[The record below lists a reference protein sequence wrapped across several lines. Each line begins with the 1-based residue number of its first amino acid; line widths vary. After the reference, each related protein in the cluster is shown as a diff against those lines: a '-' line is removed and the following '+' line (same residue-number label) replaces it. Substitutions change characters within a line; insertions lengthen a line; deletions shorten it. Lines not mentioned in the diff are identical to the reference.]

1 MKKKR
6 CLSVVIISLL
16 LGISCFIMA
25 GCANKDNEDKDDT
38 KIEQN
43 LDKKEDAEDFNKKDE
58 NLNDYFG
65 FDDKENKTLDSDKDI
80 KDKENI
86 ESNNDTKQTNIDET
100 QQLNIDNEINSKDEV
115 KKDDDKNFSDVKSKS
130 SKESNDNSKNK
141 KVKKKS
147 GFKRGI
153 ALVAGAVIVAILG
166 GAIGAGGVYYAF
178 KNSIPVSTLENNS
191 NTSVN
196 PPAFKGED
204 GALTVPQV
212 VEKVT
217 PAVVGVST
225 KSLVRDQFFNVKEQE
240 GLGSGFIINEDGYV
254 VTNYHVINGAQEVK
268 VIFSDG
274 KEVNAKVVNY
284 DAERDIAVIKITD
297 DVKMPGIAQL
307 GDSSTVKAGEEVIAI
322 GNPLGKEFSST
333 VTKGIVS
340 SPNRKMKTENG
351 NVLDYIQTD
360 AAINPGNSGGPLINS
375 KGEVIGIN
383 TAKKVGE
390 DIEGIGFAIP
400 INEVKTR
407 LGSLSK
413 PILKLGITARTVTP
427 ELAKENKLE
436 EGVYVVGV
444 QEFSPAEK
452 AGLKIGDLIVEFG
465 GKRVKTLEELNQV
478 KSQYNDGDSVPV
490 EIIRDGKKVNLN
502 LTLVAN

>member
-1 MKKKR
+1 M
-6 CLSVVIISLL
+6 S
-16 LGISCFIMA
+16 
-25 GCANKDNEDKDDT
+25 
-38 KIEQN
+38 
-43 LDKKEDAEDFNKKDE
+43 DFNKKDE

-80 KDKENI
+80 EDKENI

-100 QQLNIDNEINSKDEV
+100 QQLNIDNKINSKDEV
-115 KKDDDKNFSDVKSKS
+115 KREEDKNSSDIKAKS

-147 GFKRGI
+147 GFKRAI
-153 ALVAGAVIVAILG
+153 ALVAGAVIVAMLG
-166 GAIGAGGVYYAF
+166 GVIGAGGVYYAF
-178 KNSIPVSTLENNS
+178 KNSIPVSKLENNS
-191 NTSVN
+191 NTSAN
-196 PPAFKGED
+196 PPEFKGED

-240 GLGSGFIINEDGYV
+240 GLGSGFIINEEGYV

-274 KEVNAKVVNY
+274 KEVNAKVINY

-452 AGLKIGDLIVEFG
+452 AGLKIGDLIIEFG
-465 GKRVKTLEELNQV
+465 GKRVKTLEELNQA

-490 EIIRDGKKVNLN
+490 EVIRDGKKVNLN

>member
-1 MKKKR
+1 M
-6 CLSVVIISLL
+6 S
-16 LGISCFIMA
+16 
-25 GCANKDNEDKDDT
+25 
-38 KIEQN
+38 
-43 LDKKEDAEDFNKKDE
+43 DFNKKDE

-80 KDKENI
+80 EDKENI

-100 QQLNIDNEINSKDEV
+100 QQLNIDNKINSKDEV
-115 KKDDDKNFSDVKSKS
+115 KREEDKNSSDIKAKS

-153 ALVAGAVIVAILG
+153 ALVAGAVIVAMLG
-166 GAIGAGGVYYAF
+166 GVIGAGGVYYAF
-178 KNSIPVSTLENNS
+178 KNSIPVSKLENNS
-191 NTSVN
+191 NTSAN
-196 PPAFKGED
+196 PPEFKGED

-240 GLGSGFIINEDGYV
+240 GLGSGFIINEEGYV

-274 KEVNAKVVNY
+274 KEVNAKVINY

-452 AGLKIGDLIVEFG
+452 AGLKIGDLIIEFG
-465 GKRVKTLEELNQV
+465 GKRVKTLEELNQA

-490 EIIRDGKKVNLN
+490 EVIRDGKKVNLN

>member
-1 MKKKR
+1 M
-6 CLSVVIISLL
+6 S
-16 LGISCFIMA
+16 
-25 GCANKDNEDKDDT
+25 
-38 KIEQN
+38 
-43 LDKKEDAEDFNKKDE
+43 DFNKKDE

-166 GAIGAGGVYYAF
+166 GAISAGGVYYAF

-196 PPAFKGED
+196 PPAFKVED

>member
-1 MKKKR
+1 M
-6 CLSVVIISLL
+6 S
-16 LGISCFIMA
+16 
-25 GCANKDNEDKDDT
+25 
-38 KIEQN
+38 
-43 LDKKEDAEDFNKKDE
+43 DFNKKDE

-80 KDKENI
+80 EDKENI

-100 QQLNIDNEINSKDEV
+100 QQLNIDNKINSKDEV
-115 KKDDDKNFSDVKSKS
+115 KREEDKNSSDIKAKS

-153 ALVAGAVIVAILG
+153 ALVAGAVIVAMLG
-166 GAIGAGGVYYAF
+166 GVIGAGGVYYAF
-178 KNSIPVSTLENNS
+178 KNSIPVSKLENNS
-191 NTSVN
+191 NTSAN
-196 PPAFKGED
+196 PPEFKGED

-240 GLGSGFIINEDGYV
+240 GLGSGFIINEEGYV

-274 KEVNAKVVNY
+274 KEVNAKVINY

-452 AGLKIGDLIVEFG
+452 AGLKIGDLIIEFG

>member
-1 MKKKR
+1 M
-6 CLSVVIISLL
+6 S
-16 LGISCFIMA
+16 
-25 GCANKDNEDKDDT
+25 
-38 KIEQN
+38 
-43 LDKKEDAEDFNKKDE
+43 DFNKKDE

-166 GAIGAGGVYYAF
+166 GAIGAGGVYYVF

-502 LTLVAN
+502 LILVAN

>member
-1 MKKKR
+1 M
-6 CLSVVIISLL
+6 S
-16 LGISCFIMA
+16 
-25 GCANKDNEDKDDT
+25 
-38 KIEQN
+38 
-43 LDKKEDAEDFNKKDE
+43 DFNKKDE

-115 KKDDDKNFSDVKSKS
+115 KKDDKNFSDVKAKS

>member
-1 MKKKR
+1 M
-6 CLSVVIISLL
+6 S
-16 LGISCFIMA
+16 
-25 GCANKDNEDKDDT
+25 
-38 KIEQN
+38 
-43 LDKKEDAEDFNKKDE
+43 DFNKKDE

-65 FDDKENKTLDSDKDI
+65 FNDKENKTLDSDKDI

-115 KKDDDKNFSDVKSKS
+115 KKEDDKNFSDVKSKS

>member
-1 MKKKR
+1 M
-6 CLSVVIISLL
+6 S
-16 LGISCFIMA
+16 
-25 GCANKDNEDKDDT
+25 
-38 KIEQN
+38 
-43 LDKKEDAEDFNKKDE
+43 DFNKKDE

-86 ESNNDTKQTNIDET
+86 ESNNNTKQTNIDET

-254 VTNYHVINGAQEVK
+254 ITNYHVINGAQEVK

>member
-1 MKKKR
+1 M
-6 CLSVVIISLL
+6 S
-16 LGISCFIMA
+16 
-25 GCANKDNEDKDDT
+25 
-38 KIEQN
+38 
-43 LDKKEDAEDFNKKDE
+43 DFNKKDE

-86 ESNNDTKQTNIDET
+86 ESNNDTKQTKIDET

-115 KKDDDKNFSDVKSKS
+115 KKEDDKNFSDVKSKS

>member
-1 MKKKR
+1 M
-6 CLSVVIISLL
+6 S
-16 LGISCFIMA
+16 
-25 GCANKDNEDKDDT
+25 
-38 KIEQN
+38 
-43 LDKKEDAEDFNKKDE
+43 DFNKKDE

-115 KKDDDKNFSDVKSKS
+115 KKEDDKNFSDVKAKS

>member
-1 MKKKR
+1 M
-6 CLSVVIISLL
+6 S
-16 LGISCFIMA
+16 
-25 GCANKDNEDKDDT
+25 
-38 KIEQN
+38 
-43 LDKKEDAEDFNKKDE
+43 DFNKKDE

-204 GALTVPQV
+204 GELTVPQV

-407 LGSLSK
+407 LVSLSK

-490 EIIRDGKKVNLN
+490 EIIRNGKKVNLN

>member
-1 MKKKR
+1 M
-6 CLSVVIISLL
+6 S
-16 LGISCFIMA
+16 
-25 GCANKDNEDKDDT
+25 
-38 KIEQN
+38 
-43 LDKKEDAEDFNKKDE
+43 DFNKKDE

-115 KKDDDKNFSDVKSKS
+115 KKEYDKNFSDVKSKS

>member
-1 MKKKR
+1 M
-6 CLSVVIISLL
+6 S
-16 LGISCFIMA
+16 
-25 GCANKDNEDKDDT
+25 
-38 KIEQN
+38 
-43 LDKKEDAEDFNKKDE
+43 DFNKKDE

-80 KDKENI
+80 ENKENI

-100 QQLNIDNEINSKDEV
+100 QQLNIDNKINSKDEV
-115 KKDDDKNFSDVKSKS
+115 KREEDKNSSDIKAKS

-153 ALVAGAVIVAILG
+153 ALVAGAVIVAMLG
-166 GAIGAGGVYYAF
+166 GVIGAGGVYYAF
-178 KNSIPVSTLENNS
+178 KNSIPVSKLENNS
-191 NTSVN
+191 NTSAN
-196 PPAFKGED
+196 PPEFKGED

-240 GLGSGFIINEDGYV
+240 GLGSGFIINEEGYV

-274 KEVNAKVVNY
+274 KEVNAKVINY

-452 AGLKIGDLIVEFG
+452 AGLKIGDLIIEFG
-465 GKRVKTLEELNQV
+465 GKRVKTLEELNQA

-490 EIIRDGKKVNLN
+490 EVIRDGKKVNLN

>member
-1 MKKKR
+1 M
-6 CLSVVIISLL
+6 S
-16 LGISCFIMA
+16 
-25 GCANKDNEDKDDT
+25 
-38 KIEQN
+38 
-43 LDKKEDAEDFNKKDE
+43 DFNKKDE
-58 NLNDYFG
+58 NLNEYFG
-65 FDDKENKTLDSDKDI
+65 FDDKENKTLDSGEN
-80 KDKENI
+80 KENVNK
-86 ESNNDTKQTNIDET
+86 ETKDN
-100 QQLNIDNEINSKDEV
+100 NIDNTKKINLEEEG
-115 KKDDDKNFSDVKSKS
+115 N
-130 SKESNDNSKNK
+130 KEFKEEPSKNTNSSDKKENKPKEEKKKGGFK
-141 KVKKKS
+141 KVIS
-147 GFKRGI
+147 
-153 ALVAGAVIVAILG
+153 LVAGAVVVAMLG
-166 GAIGAGGVYYAF
+166 GVIGGTGVYFAF
-178 KNSIPVSTLENNS
+178 KNSIPVSTLENNTQS
-191 NTSVN
+191 QGTQE
-196 PPAFKGED
+196 FKGDE

-217 PAVVGVST
+217 PAVVGIST

-268 VIFSDG
+268 VIFSDE
-274 KEVNAKVVNY
+274 KEVDAKVVNY
-284 DAERDIAVIKITD
+284 DVERDVAVVKITD
-297 DVKMPGIAQL
+297 DVKMPGIAKL
-307 GDSSTVKAGEEVIAI
+307 GDSANVKAGEEVIAI

-351 NVLDYIQTD
+351 NVLEYIQTD

-400 INEVKTR
+400 INEVKAR
-407 LGSLSK
+407 LDSLSK

-478 KSQYNDGDSVPV
+478 KSQYNDGDTVPV
-490 EIIRDGKKVNLN
+490 EVIRDGKKINLN

>member
-1 MKKKR
+1 M
-6 CLSVVIISLL
+6 S
-16 LGISCFIMA
+16 
-25 GCANKDNEDKDDT
+25 
-38 KIEQN
+38 
-43 LDKKEDAEDFNKKDE
+43 DFNKKDE

-100 QQLNIDNEINSKDEV
+100 QHLNIDNEINSKEEV
-115 KKDDDKNFSDVKSKS
+115 KREENTKS
-130 SKESNDNSKNK
+130 SHEKAKGVKDSNDNSKNK

-153 ALVAGAVIVAILG
+153 ALIAGAVIVAILG
-166 GAIGAGGVYYAF
+166 GAIGAGGVYCAF

-240 GLGSGFIINEDGYV
+240 GLGSGFIINEEGYV

-452 AGLKIGDLIVEFG
+452 AGLKIGDLIIEFG
-465 GKRVKTLEELNQV
+465 GKRVKTLEELNQA

>member
-1 MKKKR
+1 M
-6 CLSVVIISLL
+6 S
-16 LGISCFIMA
+16 
-25 GCANKDNEDKDDT
+25 
-38 KIEQN
+38 
-43 LDKKEDAEDFNKKDE
+43 DFNKKDE

-65 FDDKENKTLDSDKDI
+65 FDDKENKTLDS
-80 KDKENI
+80 DKENI

>member
-1 MKKKR
+1 M
-6 CLSVVIISLL
+6 S
-16 LGISCFIMA
+16 
-25 GCANKDNEDKDDT
+25 
-38 KIEQN
+38 
-43 LDKKEDAEDFNKKDE
+43 DFNKKDE

-166 GAIGAGGVYYAF
+166 GAIGAGGVYYVF

-217 PAVVGVST
+217 LAVVGVST

>member
-1 MKKKR
+1 M
-6 CLSVVIISLL
+6 S
-16 LGISCFIMA
+16 
-25 GCANKDNEDKDDT
+25 
-38 KIEQN
+38 
-43 LDKKEDAEDFNKKDE
+43 DFNKKDE

-115 KKDDDKNFSDVKSKS
+115 KKEDDKNFSDVKSKS

>member
-1 MKKKR
+1 M
-6 CLSVVIISLL
+6 S
-16 LGISCFIMA
+16 
-25 GCANKDNEDKDDT
+25 
-38 KIEQN
+38 
-43 LDKKEDAEDFNKKDE
+43 DFNKKDE

-65 FDDKENKTLDSDKDI
+65 FDDKENKTLDSEKDI
-80 KDKENI
+80 KDKVNT

-100 QQLNIDNEINSKDEV
+100 QHLNIDNEINSKDEV

>member
-1 MKKKR
+1 M
-6 CLSVVIISLL
+6 S
-16 LGISCFIMA
+16 
-25 GCANKDNEDKDDT
+25 
-38 KIEQN
+38 
-43 LDKKEDAEDFNKKDE
+43 DFNKKDE

-80 KDKENI
+80 EDKENI

-100 QQLNIDNEINSKDEV
+100 QQLNIDNKINSKDEV
-115 KKDDDKNFSDVKSKS
+115 KREEDKNSSDIKAKS

-153 ALVAGAVIVAILG
+153 ALVAGAVIVAMLG
-166 GAIGAGGVYYAF
+166 GIIGAGGVYYAF
-178 KNSIPVSTLENNS
+178 KNSIPVSKLENNS
-191 NTSVN
+191 NTSAN
-196 PPAFKGED
+196 PPEFKGED

-240 GLGSGFIINEDGYV
+240 GLGSGFIINEEGYV

-274 KEVNAKVVNY
+274 KEVNAKVINY

-452 AGLKIGDLIVEFG
+452 AGLKIGDLIIEFG
-465 GKRVKTLEELNQV
+465 GKRVKTLEELNQA

-490 EIIRDGKKVNLN
+490 EVIRDGKKVNLN

>member
-1 MKKKR
+1 M
-6 CLSVVIISLL
+6 S
-16 LGISCFIMA
+16 
-25 GCANKDNEDKDDT
+25 
-38 KIEQN
+38 
-43 LDKKEDAEDFNKKDE
+43 DFNKKDE

-115 KKDDDKNFSDVKSKS
+115 KKEDDKNFSDVKSKS

-375 KGEVIGIN
+375 NGEVIGIN

>member
-1 MKKKR
+1 M
-6 CLSVVIISLL
+6 S
-16 LGISCFIMA
+16 
-25 GCANKDNEDKDDT
+25 
-38 KIEQN
+38 
-43 LDKKEDAEDFNKKDE
+43 DFNKKDE

-297 DVKMPGIAQL
+297 DVKMPGIAEL

>member
-1 MKKKR
+1 M
-6 CLSVVIISLL
+6 S
-16 LGISCFIMA
+16 
-25 GCANKDNEDKDDT
+25 
-38 KIEQN
+38 
-43 LDKKEDAEDFNKKDE
+43 DFNKKDE

-204 GALTVPQV
+204 GELTVPQV

-478 KSQYNDGDSVPV
+478 KSQYNDGNSVPV

>member
-1 MKKKR
+1 M
-6 CLSVVIISLL
+6 S
-16 LGISCFIMA
+16 
-25 GCANKDNEDKDDT
+25 
-38 KIEQN
+38 
-43 LDKKEDAEDFNKKDE
+43 DFNKKDE

-204 GALTVPQV
+204 GELTVPQV

-490 EIIRDGKKVNLN
+490 EIIRNGKKVNLN

>member
-1 MKKKR
+1 M
-6 CLSVVIISLL
+6 S
-16 LGISCFIMA
+16 
-25 GCANKDNEDKDDT
+25 
-38 KIEQN
+38 
-43 LDKKEDAEDFNKKDE
+43 DFNKKDE

-65 FDDKENKTLDSDKDI
+65 FDDKESENLDSDKRTE
-80 KDKENI
+80 KEENI
-86 ESNNDTKQTNIDET
+86 NLNNNTKQTKIDET
-100 QQLNIDNEINSKDEV
+100 QQLNIDDKIVSDEEIKKEETPLDSNE
-115 KKDDDKNFSDVKSKS
+115 KKNENP
-130 SKESNDNSKNK
+130 KESKDNSKKK

-147 GFKRGI
+147 GFKKGLGI
-153 ALVAGAVIVAILG
+153 IAGAIIVAMLG
-166 GAIGAGGVYYAF
+166 GAIGAGGVYYALKSNTQTNTLGNNNFASNPPSF
-178 KNSIPVSTLENNS
+178 KNE
-191 NTSVN
+191 
-196 PPAFKGED
+196 E
-204 GALTVPQV
+204 GALTVPEV

-307 GDSSTVKAGEEVIAI
+307 GDSSTVKSGEEVIAI

-340 SPNRKMKTENG
+340 SPNRKISTDNG

-383 TAKKVGE
+383 TAKKVGA

-413 PILKLGITARTVTP
+413 PILKMGIQARNVTS
-427 ELAKENKLE
+427 EIAKENNLE
-436 EGVYVVGV
+436 EGVYIVGV

-452 AGLKIGDLIVEFG
+452 AGLKIGDLIVQFG
-465 GKRVKTLEELNQV
+465 GKRVKTVEELNEI
-478 KSQYNDGDSVPV
+478 KGQYNEGDTVPV
-490 EIIRDGKKVNLN
+490 QIIRDGKKMNLEIK
-502 LTLVAN
+502 LVS

>member
-1 MKKKR
+1 M
-6 CLSVVIISLL
+6 S
-16 LGISCFIMA
+16 
-25 GCANKDNEDKDDT
+25 
-38 KIEQN
+38 
-43 LDKKEDAEDFNKKDE
+43 DFNKKDE

-65 FDDKENKTLDSDKDI
+65 FDDKENEDLGSGKDTQ
-80 KDKENI
+80 DKENV
-86 ESNNDTKQTNIDET
+86 ELNNDTKQTDIEQT
-100 QQLNIDNEINSKDEV
+100 QHLNIDDKINSKEEV
-115 KKDDDKNFSDVKSKS
+115 KQEEDPKVSDIKAKSL
-130 SKESNDNSKNK
+130 KESNDNSKNK
-141 KVKKKS
+141 KVKKKN

-153 ALVAGAVIVAILG
+153 AIIAGVVIVAMLG

-178 KNSIPVSTLENNS
+178 KNRIPVSTLENTS
-191 NTSVN
+191 NNAAN

-240 GLGSGFIINEDGYV
+240 GLGSGFIINEEGYV

-274 KEVNAKVVNY
+274 KEVNAKVINY

-452 AGLKIGDLIVEFG
+452 AGLKIGDLIIEFG
-465 GKRVKTLEELNQV
+465 GKRVKTLEELNQA

>member
-1 MKKKR
+1 M
-6 CLSVVIISLL
+6 S
-16 LGISCFIMA
+16 
-25 GCANKDNEDKDDT
+25 
-38 KIEQN
+38 
-43 LDKKEDAEDFNKKDE
+43 DFNKKDE

-65 FDDKENKTLDSDKDI
+65 FDDKENKNLDSDKRTE
-80 KDKENI
+80 KEENI
-86 ESNNDTKQTNIDET
+86 NLNNNTKQTNIDET
-100 QQLNIDNEINSKDEV
+100 QQLNMDDKIDSYEEV
-115 KKDDDKNFSDVKSKS
+115 KKEETSLDSNEEKNENP
-130 SKESNDNSKNK
+130 KESKDNGKKK

-147 GFKRGI
+147 GFKKGLGI
-153 ALVAGAVIVAILG
+153 IAGAIIVAMLG
-166 GAIGAGGVYYAF
+166 GAIGAGGVYYALR
-178 KNSIPVSTLENNS
+178 NNTQTNILGNINNS
-191 NTSVN
+191 NSAAN
-196 PPAFKGED
+196 PPAFKSDE

-340 SPNRKMKTENG
+340 SPNRKISTDNG

-375 KGEVIGIN
+375 NGEVIGIN
-383 TAKKVGE
+383 TAKKVGA

-413 PILKLGITARTVTP
+413 PILKMGIQARNVTS
-427 ELAKENKLE
+427 ELAKENNLE
-436 EGVYVVGV
+436 EGVYIVGV

-452 AGLKIGDLIVEFG
+452 AGLKIGDLIVQFG
-465 GKRVKTLEELNQV
+465 GKRVKTVEELNEI
-478 KSQYNDGDSVPV
+478 KGQYNEGDTVPV
-490 EIIRDGKKVNLN
+490 QIIRDGKKMNLEIK
-502 LTLVAN
+502 LVS

>member
-1 MKKKR
+1 M
-6 CLSVVIISLL
+6 S
-16 LGISCFIMA
+16 
-25 GCANKDNEDKDDT
+25 
-38 KIEQN
+38 
-43 LDKKEDAEDFNKKDE
+43 DFNKKDE

-80 KDKENI
+80 EDKENI

-100 QQLNIDNEINSKDEV
+100 QQLNIDNKINSKDEV
-115 KKDDDKNFSDVKSKS
+115 KREEDKNSSDIKAKS

-153 ALVAGAVIVAILG
+153 ALVAGAVIVAMLG
-166 GAIGAGGVYYAF
+166 GVIGAGGVYYAF
-178 KNSIPVSTLENNS
+178 KNSIPVSKLENNS
-191 NTSVN
+191 NTSAN
-196 PPAFKGED
+196 PPEFKGED

-240 GLGSGFIINEDGYV
+240 GLGSGFIINEEGYV

-274 KEVNAKVVNY
+274 KEVNAKVINY

-444 QEFSPAEK
+444 QEFRSEERRVGKECK
-452 AGLKIGDLIVEFG
+452 A
-465 GKRVKTLEELNQV
+465 
-478 KSQYNDGDSVPV
+478 
-490 EIIRDGKKVNLN
+490 
-502 LTLVAN
+502 

>member
-1 MKKKR
+1 M
-6 CLSVVIISLL
+6 S
-16 LGISCFIMA
+16 
-25 GCANKDNEDKDDT
+25 
-38 KIEQN
+38 
-43 LDKKEDAEDFNKKDE
+43 DFNKKDE

-178 KNSIPVSTLENNS
+178 KNSILVSTLENNS

>member
-1 MKKKR
+1 M
-6 CLSVVIISLL
+6 S
-16 LGISCFIMA
+16 
-25 GCANKDNEDKDDT
+25 
-38 KIEQN
+38 
-43 LDKKEDAEDFNKKDE
+43 DFNKKDE

-100 QQLNIDNEINSKDEV
+100 QHLNIDDKINSKEEV
-115 KKDDDKNFSDVKSKS
+115 KQEENPKVSDVNAKSL
-130 SKESNDNSKNK
+130 KESNDNSKNK

-307 GDSSTVKAGEEVIAI
+307 GDSSTVRAGEEVIAI

>member
-1 MKKKR
+1 M
-6 CLSVVIISLL
+6 S
-16 LGISCFIMA
+16 
-25 GCANKDNEDKDDT
+25 
-38 KIEQN
+38 
-43 LDKKEDAEDFNKKDE
+43 DFNKKDE

-80 KDKENI
+80 EDKENI
-86 ESNNDTKQTNIDET
+86 ELNNDTKQTNIDET
-100 QQLNIDNEINSKDEV
+100 QQLNIDNKINSKDEV
-115 KKDDDKNFSDVKSKS
+115 KREEDKNSSDIKAKS
-130 SKESNDNSKNK
+130 SKESNDNNKNK

-153 ALVAGAVIVAILG
+153 ALVAGAVIVAMLG
-166 GAIGAGGVYYAF
+166 GVIGAGGVYYAF
-178 KNSIPVSTLENNS
+178 KNSIPVSKLENNS
-191 NTSVN
+191 NTSAN
-196 PPAFKGED
+196 PPEFKEED

-240 GLGSGFIINEDGYV
+240 GLGSGFIINEEGYV

-274 KEVNAKVVNY
+274 KEVNAKVINY

-452 AGLKIGDLIVEFG
+452 AGLKIGDLIIEFG
-465 GKRVKTLEELNQV
+465 GKRVKTLEELNQA

>member
-1 MKKKR
+1 M
-6 CLSVVIISLL
+6 S
-16 LGISCFIMA
+16 
-25 GCANKDNEDKDDT
+25 
-38 KIEQN
+38 
-43 LDKKEDAEDFNKKDE
+43 DFNKKDE

-80 KDKENI
+80 EDKENI

-100 QQLNIDNEINSKDEV
+100 QQLNIDNKINSKDEV
-115 KKDDDKNFSDVKSKS
+115 KREEDKNSSDIKAKS

-153 ALVAGAVIVAILG
+153 ALVAGAVIVAMLG
-166 GAIGAGGVYYAF
+166 GVIGAGGVYYAF
-178 KNSIPVSTLENNS
+178 KNSIPVSKLENNS
-191 NTSVN
+191 NTSAN
-196 PPAFKGED
+196 PPEFKGED

-240 GLGSGFIINEDGYV
+240 GLGSGFIINEEGYV

-274 KEVNAKVVNY
+274 KEVNAKVINY

-452 AGLKIGDLIVEFG
+452 AGLKIGDLIIEFG
-465 GKRVKTLEELNQV
+465 GKRVKTLEELNQA
-478 KSQYNDGDSVPV
+478 KSQYNDGDS
-490 EIIRDGKKVNLN
+490 EIGRAHV
-502 LTLVAN
+502 

>member
-1 MKKKR
+1 M
-6 CLSVVIISLL
+6 S
-16 LGISCFIMA
+16 
-25 GCANKDNEDKDDT
+25 
-38 KIEQN
+38 
-43 LDKKEDAEDFNKKDE
+43 DFNKKDE

-153 ALVAGAVIVAILG
+153 AMIAGAVIVAILG

>member
-1 MKKKR
+1 M
-6 CLSVVIISLL
+6 S
-16 LGISCFIMA
+16 
-25 GCANKDNEDKDDT
+25 
-38 KIEQN
+38 
-43 LDKKEDAEDFNKKDE
+43 DFNKKDE

-153 ALVAGAVIVAILG
+153 ALVASAVIVAILG

>member
-1 MKKKR
+1 M
-6 CLSVVIISLL
+6 S
-16 LGISCFIMA
+16 
-25 GCANKDNEDKDDT
+25 
-38 KIEQN
+38 
-43 LDKKEDAEDFNKKDE
+43 DFNKKDE

-115 KKDDDKNFSDVKSKS
+115 KREEDKNSSDIKAKS

-465 GKRVKTLEELNQV
+465 WKRVKTLEELNQV

>member
-1 MKKKR
+1 M
-6 CLSVVIISLL
+6 S
-16 LGISCFIMA
+16 
-25 GCANKDNEDKDDT
+25 
-38 KIEQN
+38 
-43 LDKKEDAEDFNKKDE
+43 DFNKKDE

-204 GALTVPQV
+204 GELTVPQV

-490 EIIRDGKKVNLN
+490 EIIRNGKKVNLN
-502 LTLVAN
+502 LTLVADRKSVV

>member
-1 MKKKR
+1 M
-6 CLSVVIISLL
+6 S
-16 LGISCFIMA
+16 
-25 GCANKDNEDKDDT
+25 
-38 KIEQN
+38 
-43 LDKKEDAEDFNKKDE
+43 DFNKKDE

-115 KKDDDKNFSDVKSKS
+115 KKDDDKNFSDVKSKR

>member
-1 MKKKR
+1 M
-6 CLSVVIISLL
+6 S
-16 LGISCFIMA
+16 
-25 GCANKDNEDKDDT
+25 
-38 KIEQN
+38 
-43 LDKKEDAEDFNKKDE
+43 DFNKKDE

-115 KKDDDKNFSDVKSKS
+115 KKEDDKNFSDVKSKS

-240 GLGSGFIINEDGYV
+240 GLGSGFIINEEGYV

>member
-1 MKKKR
+1 M
-6 CLSVVIISLL
+6 S
-16 LGISCFIMA
+16 
-25 GCANKDNEDKDDT
+25 
-38 KIEQN
+38 
-43 LDKKEDAEDFNKKDE
+43 DFNKKDE

-115 KKDDDKNFSDVKSKS
+115 KKEDDKNFSDVKAKS
-130 SKESNDNSKNK
+130 SKESNNNSKNK

-191 NTSVN
+191 NNSVN